1 MDALH
6 TPIAAIFDQVQT
18 SVANHKKNSIG
29 LGKIHVEAVKNV
41 QRLADGSLRLTG
53 EHWFSRVFVDMLG
66 RVLLVKKGVQP
77 ADRVLKF
84 VGSYVAYILEKGAST
99 CSSQSQIRQ
108 RTLVGLSP
116 PVPSSSSSED
126 EDLDTPVSRF
136 ISQLLKFLLK
146 GFVAKDKNVRFRSV
160 GTVAELLCHL
170 GELEYASSLL
180 QCFQFIDIPQR
191 GHIR

>member
-99 CSSQSQIRQ
+99 CSS
-108 RTLVGLSP
+108 
-116 PVPSSSSSED
+116 SESD
-126 EDLDTPVSRF
+126 SLTHTRRSLPTRSIELLLRRRRF
-136 ISQLLKFLLK
+136 GHTRIQVHL
-146 GFVAKDKNVRFRSV
+146 
-160 GTVAELLCHL
+160 TVAQVSFE
-170 GELEYASSLL
+170 G
-180 QCFQFIDIPQR
+180 
-191 GHIR
+191 IRREG